1 VRNVDHQPLAAHSTA
16 TFDLTAGIGN
26 VSQFTGA
33 ITGTVTVQGT
43 TGAGDLVVFASTGEA
58 ASDTYQ
64 THLVSG
70 QSVATGI
77 VAEVLQGLNGVVPES
92 FYNNSSTTVTVSF
105 DVSGY
110 FAATFY

>member
-43 TGAGDLVVFASTGEA
+43 TSAGDLVVFHQHRGSRAGHVPDPLGVRA
-58 ASDTYQ
+58 
-64 THLVSG
+64 VG
-70 QSVATGI
+70 ATGI

>member
-1 VRNVDHQPLAAHSTA
+1 MAFVAQAQPARLISALDGSNHPAA
-16 TFDLTAGIGN
+16 GG
-26 VSQFTGA
+26 G
-33 ITGTVTVQGT
+33 
-43 TGAGDLVVFASTGEA
+43 GDSYGPVLSPDGRFVVFASTGEA
-58 ASDTYQ
+58 APDTYQ
-64 THLVSG
+64 THWVPG

>member
-1 VRNVDHQPLAAHSTA
+1 
-16 TFDLTAGIGN
+16 
-26 VSQFTGA
+26 
-33 ITGTVTVQGT
+33 
-43 TGAGDLVVFASTGEA
+43 
-58 ASDTYQ
+58 
-64 THLVSG
+64 VSG